1 METLFRDVVIGL
13 RGLRKSPGFTAIA
26 VLVLA
31 IGIGANT
38 AIFSIAD
45 AFLLKPVNLP
55 DPAHLVVI
63 LELAPGETTFVSG
76 VSPANLSDWK
86 QQAQSFDDVTA
97 WIWNAMNLTG
107 EGLPENVQGYKVGWN
122 FFDVCGAKPLLG
134 RTFRREEDQPGQDFV
149 VVLSH
154 GLWVR
159 RFGSDPSMIGR
170 TIHLNTQPYTVIGV
184 MPRDFG
190 FPVAAELWTPLGLP
204 ADLAARR
211 GWRAMF
217 ALGRLKAGA
226 TLESSRAEMTTIAQ
240 RLGSAYPDVD
250 KGWNVYIEPIRIFA
264 MGDNAHDYTRLLLG
278 AVGFVLLLVCAN
290 VGNLQI
296 VRGARRAREIA
307 IRTALGGSHWRI
319 VRQLLTESVLVALAG
334 ALLSLAVSN
343 WTLHLVLAGM
353 PTDSARTI
361 PGFDEIRLDFR
372 ALLFT
377 LLVAVGAGV
386 LAGLFPA
393 LESTRV
399 QVNETLKEGGRS
411 GNGGRGR
418 QRVKNI
424 LVVVQVGLAVVLLSC
439 AAVIVRAFRAI
450 EDGDARYRAASLL
463 TMTVNLPDT
472 RYPDHASRSAFIDRA
487 LENLRAMP
495 GAASVAT
502 TTIVPHTIG
511 SSKTEFAI
519 QEHPWTNPNEPK
531 TADLEEVSPNYF
543 RTMGIPLIRGREFTD
558 ADAATGAQVAII
570 SESLARAYW
579 PGRDPIGRTVKFG
592 PYSSTRSPWSTIV
605 GIVSDVQMDWSDLG
619 AEYAVY
625 RPYRQQSRIY
635 ESYVVRTS
643 VPPQTLVSA
652 SRAAIA
658 AADPNQP
665 LLNIKPMADVIHDSL
680 FTIAYVATM
689 LGVLG
694 ALAVVL
700 AGLGVY
706 GVLAF
711 TVAES
716 TNEIGLRMA
725 LGALPSNIL
734 RFVLGRGM
742 LLTALGLLLGVPIS
756 YGVSRIL
763 GAWLPGVRSVN
774 LLALA
779 GVAATLL
786 LAALVACWFPA
797 QRATRTEPI
806 TALRHE

>member
-1 METLFRDVVIGL
+1 
-13 RGLRKSPGFTAIA
+13 
-26 VLVLA
+26 
-31 IGIGANT
+31 
-38 AIFSIAD
+38 
-45 AFLLKPVNLP
+45 
-55 DPAHLVVI
+55 
-63 LELAPGETTFVSG
+63 
-76 VSPANLSDWK
+76 
-86 QQAQSFDDVTA
+86 
-97 WIWNAMNLTG
+97 
-107 EGLPENVQGYKVGWN
+107 
-122 FFDVCGAKPLLG
+122 
-134 RTFRREEDQPGQDFV
+134 
-149 VVLSH
+149 
-154 GLWVR
+154 
-159 RFGSDPSMIGR
+159 
-170 TIHLNTQPYTVIGV
+170 QPYTVIGV
-184 MPRDFG
+184 MARDFS
-190 FPVAAELWTPLGLP
+190 FPVAAELWTPLALP
-204 ADLAARR
+204 PNLAARR
-211 GWRAMF
+211 DWRPMF
-217 ALGRLKAGA
+217 SMARLKQGA
-226 TLESSRAEMTTIAQ
+226 TLQSSRAEMSTIAQ

-250 KGWNVYIEPIRIFA
+250 KGWSVYIEPIRIFA
-264 MGDNAHDYTRLLLG
+264 MGDNAHEYTRLLLG
-278 AVGFVLLLVCAN
+278 AVCFVLLLVCAN

-319 VRQLLTESVLVALAG
+319 VRQLLTESILLALAG
-334 ALLSLAVSN
+334 ALLSLAISN
-343 WTLHLVLAGM
+343 WTLRLVLAGM
-353 PTDSARTI
+353 PTDSSRLI
-361 PGFDEIRLDFR
+361 PGFDQIRIDFR

-377 LLVAVGAGV
+377 LTIAVGAGV
-386 LAGLFPA
+386 VAGLFPA
-393 LESTRV
+393 LESLRV
-399 QVNETLKEGGRS
+399 PVNETLKEGGRS
-411 GNGGRGR
+411 GGGGRNR
-418 QRVKNI
+418 HRIKNI

-450 EDGDARYRAASLL
+450 ENGDARYRATSLL
-463 TMTVNLPDT
+463 TMTVNLPDSQ
-472 RYPDHASRSAFIDRA
+472 YPNHASRSAFIDRA
-487 LENLRAMP
+487 LENLRAIP
-495 GAASVAT
+495 GVVSAAT
-502 TTIVPHTIG
+502 TSILPHTVG

-519 QEHPWTNPNEPK
+519 QEHPWTNSNESQ

-558 ADAATGAQVAII
+558 EDSATGAQVAII

-579 PGRDPIGRTVKFG
+579 PGRDPIGHAVKFG
-592 PYSSTRSPWSTIV
+592 AYSLTRSPWAIIV
-605 GIVSDVQMDWSDLG
+605 GVVADVQMDWSDLG

-635 ESYVVRTS
+635 ESYVLRTS
-643 VPPQTLVSA
+643 VPPETLVSA

-665 LLNIKPMADVIHDSL
+665 LLNIKPMSDVIHDSL
-680 FTIAYVATM
+680 FTIAYVAAM
-689 LGVLG
+689 LGILG

-700 AGLGVY
+700 AALGVY

-779 GVAATLL
+779 GVAATLMF
-786 LAALVACWFPA
+786 AAIVACWLPA

-806 TALRHE
+806 SALRHE